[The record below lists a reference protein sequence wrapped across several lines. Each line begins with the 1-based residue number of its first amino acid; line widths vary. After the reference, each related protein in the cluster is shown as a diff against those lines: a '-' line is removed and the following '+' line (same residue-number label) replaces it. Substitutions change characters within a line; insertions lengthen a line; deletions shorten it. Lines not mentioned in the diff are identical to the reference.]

1 MKTYLARYS
10 YQPRVV
16 QNLISPVL
24 ARSNPHGQHKQL
36 SHNVEVKP
44 QHLRSPDLANAKIN
58 NLRHLFLSAN
68 SAYALSVLTHSEL
81 ALAGYKVKGAYS
93 PLRAFFMR
101 ILSMQSHVM
110 AKLEGDTFA
119 CAGIL
124 LHQSANPFQLCRLH
138 LAVNG
143 RASFQ
148 VKGVHSHA

>member
-1 MKTYLARYS
+1 MNRTAQHTQYYETF
-10 YQPRVV
+10 VV
-16 QNLISPVL
+16 QNLTSPK
-24 ARSNPHGQHKQL
+24 RGGSNPHGQH
-36 SHNVEVKP
+36 STI
-44 QHLRSPDLANAKIN
+44 LRSPHLASAKIN